1 MTLYVIKKIILD
13 LLTSLSILYYKF
25 EIMPRVKK
33 AVEQPC
39 LPYLQQE
46 GGGPYSRRHHLLVRH
61 EIRINACL
69 EDDPEGTVSSHQYCL
84 TILSDLIAFI

>member
-1 MTLYVIKKIILD
+1 LPLYVIKKIILD

-39 LPYLQQE
+39 LP
-46 GGGPYSRRHHLLVRH
+46 R